1 MFYDTKLIIVA
12 VNLFCRERGCL
23 GWLWFAIFKV
33 PRDKTSNLLRS
44 FPTACLSSPPSMR
57 SLLQNPQPWCSIPH
71 TLGVQP
77 FQLGLLKPCFFPP
90 LTSLKAETLSLMTQC
105 GSQPATNQPEPHK
118 KAEAE
123 PFPIR
128 SSKPHA
134 NNILKNREKGEACS
148 VHALTIEL
156 RMFGSWGWGTQRTYG
171 RWRRCLWSQNS
182 ASTRNAQK

>member
-1 MFYDTKLIIVA
+1 MTLICYFQSATRQNQQPAQI
-12 VNLFCRERGCL
+12 LFHCL
-23 GWLWFAIFKV
+23 TQLPAIHEVF
-33 PRDKTSNLLRS
+33 
-44 FPTACLSSPPSMR
+44 SPKPPALMLHS
-57 SLLQNPQPWCSIPH
+57 PH
-71 TLGVQP
+71 PGGVQP

-90 LTSLKAETLSLMTQC
+90 LTSLKAETLSLITQC

-128 SSKPHA
+128 SCKPHA

-156 RMFGSWGWGTQRTYG
+156 CMFGSWGWGTQRTYG
-171 RWRRCLWSQNS
+171 RWRRCL
-182 ASTRNAQK
+182 